1 MSYGE
6 KRRKQLYRAKYSIHY
21 PSGKKWT
28 EEREFYAYSEIGV
41 MDYIKWLK
49 SIKND
54 DDLYVYFIKGTGK
67 FGGPEIYPDNH
78 CIGER

>member
-6 KRRKQLYRAKYSIHY
+6 KRQRQKFKVKFSIFY

-28 EEREFYAYSEIGV
+28 EEREIYAYSEIGV
-41 MDYIKWLK
+41 RDYIKWLK

-54 DDLYVYFIKGTGK
+54 DDLFVIYITGTGK

-78 CIGER
+78 CVGDR